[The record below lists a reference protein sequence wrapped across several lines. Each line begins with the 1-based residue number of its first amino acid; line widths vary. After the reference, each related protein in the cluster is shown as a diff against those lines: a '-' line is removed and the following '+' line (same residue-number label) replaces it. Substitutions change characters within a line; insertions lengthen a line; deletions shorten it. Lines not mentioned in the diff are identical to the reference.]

1 MKKLAIGNHLTPYLL
16 VACGLLLGVLALESQ
31 NLVQSQDVTTAE
43 AQSAVNANQRVIF
56 TAPAIAAFS
65 EITERPL
72 FMDDRQPPPEPKK
85 TARAAVISP
94 LRLQLVGVA
103 ITPESRIALVRDLS
117 SNKMLHLA
125 AGMKHQNWE
134 LVSVTKTVATFK
146 RGEQSQELTLKTKR
160 K

>member
-1 MKKLAIGNHLTPYLL
+1 MKIPAIGNHLTPYLL

-31 NLVQSQDVTTAE
+31 NLVQTQDVSSNET
-43 AQSAVNANQRVIF
+43 QPAVNAYQRSNF

-72 FMDDRQPPPEPKK
+72 FRDDRQPPATPQK
-85 TARAAVISP
+85 TATAAVISP

-117 SNKMLHLA
+117 NNKMLHLS
-125 AGMKHQNWE
+125 AGMKHQGWE
-134 LVSVTKTVATFK
+134 LISVSRTVATFK
-146 RGEQSQELTLKTKR
+146 RGEQSQEIMLQTK

>member
-1 MKKLAIGNHLTPYLL
+1 MKKLAIGNYLTPYLL

-31 NLVQSQDVTTAE
+31 NLVQTQDGTSTGTQAD
-43 AQSAVNANQRVIF
+43 VNAYQRANF

-72 FMDDRQPPPEPKK
+72 FMDDRQPPPAPQK
-85 TARAAVISP
+85 TARAVVTSP

-117 SNKMLHLA
+117 TNKMLHLA
-125 AGMKHQNWE
+125 AGMKHQDWE
-134 LVSVTKTVATFK
+134 LTSITKTVATFK
-146 RGEQSQELTLKTKR
+146 RGEQSQEIELITK